1 MKIALIGGTGNVG
14 KVILNEAL
22 SRGHEVTAIIREG
35 SKLDV
40 NNKNLKVVV
49 GDLFDV
55 NRISK
60 TFEGHDIILSA
71 FGPKHG
77 EEGTLIAAT
86 ENLIKAAKNASVP
99 RILSMGGA
107 GSLLVG
113 DNVRLVD
120 TPEFPDAWKPIALAH
135 GDALDIYRKESNLN
149 WTNVSPA
156 AFIEAGARTGNYRTS
171 ENNLIVNEKGE
182 SRISFEDFAVAM
194 LDEAENPKFSKK
206 RFTVAY

>member
-1 MKIALIGGTGNVG
+1 MKIALIGGNGNVG

-40 NNKNLKVVV
+40 TNKNLKVVV
-49 GDLFDV
+49 GDLFDLDT
-55 NRISK
+55 ISK
-60 TFEGHDIILSA
+60 TFEGHDVILSA

-77 EEGTLIAAT
+77 EEGTLITAT
-86 ENLIKAAKNASVP
+86 ENLIKAAKKASVP

-120 TPEFPDAWKPIALAH
+120 TPDFPESWKPIAIAH
-135 GDALDIYRKESNLN
+135 GDALEVYKKETELN
-149 WTNVSPA
+149 WTNLSPA
-156 AFIEAGARTGNYRTS
+156 AFLEPGTKKGNYRTS
-171 ENNLIVNEKGE
+171 ENNLIVDEKGE
-182 SRISFEDFAVAM
+182 SRITFEDFAVAM
-194 LDEAENPKFSKK
+194 LDEVENPKFSKK